1 MVEPTR
7 RNLDRA
13 FEESME
19 LFSRA
24 RVGSVAAVDP
34 RHPKTVLLALD
45 GSSQDPFAIAIAR
58 QFRERF
64 G

>member
-13 FEESME
+13 FEESMDM
-19 LFSRA
+19 FSRA

-34 RHPKTVLLALD
+34 RRPKTVLR
-45 GSSQDPFAIAIAR
+45 G
-58 QFRERF
+58 
-64 G
+64 